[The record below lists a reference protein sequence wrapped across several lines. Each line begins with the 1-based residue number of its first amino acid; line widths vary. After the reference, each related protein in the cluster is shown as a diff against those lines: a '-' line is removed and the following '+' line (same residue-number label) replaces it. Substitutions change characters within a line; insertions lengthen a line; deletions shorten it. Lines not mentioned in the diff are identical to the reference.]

1 MIHHGWWGWGSGAW
15 GMGAWGWIAM
25 VLLWVLVI
33 LGIVWLVR
41 QLLPSQGRSRDGRE
55 DRALEVLRER
65 FARGEISAEE
75 YESRRHTL
83 QRDA

>member
-25 VLLWVLVI
+25 ALLWVLVI

-41 QLLPSQGRSRDGRE
+41 QLLPPQGGRRAATE

-65 FARGEISAEE
+65 FARGEIDAEE
-75 YESRRHTL
+75 YESRRRAL
-83 QRDA
+83 QRED